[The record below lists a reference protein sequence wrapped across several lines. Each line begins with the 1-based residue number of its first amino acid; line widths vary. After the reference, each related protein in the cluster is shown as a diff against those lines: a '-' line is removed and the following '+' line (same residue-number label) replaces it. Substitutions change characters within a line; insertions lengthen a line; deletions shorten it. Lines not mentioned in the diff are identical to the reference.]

1 MFLSRFAAVLSS
13 TVLCAGALFPTMAD
27 AAGGSAQVAADTT
40 GLRIYVDGADTGLV
54 TPATVDNLAP
64 GRHEVRVRGNCRVG
78 ALIVDVAEG
87 ATVPV
92 NLATAV
98 GRGLLTVKVTPDD
111 ATVEVDGMAVKD
123 AAPVSCGTHSVRVS
137 HPGFLAA
144 MSSVEVDVDERRILT
159 VELEELGM
167 ATLVLSVMPDAASVS
182 LDGRVLG
189 TGSITDDA
197 VPAGPHILEVA
208 ADGFKPVSQQL
219 LLEAGE
225 TKAFTFELEPLPTAS
240 VAGPPPTAAS
250 NTSAGGGMSPLK
262 ATGIGVAVVGVG
274 LGIYGATRIG
284 KAATAYDE
292 YVRRAE
298 KGPGPESE
306 VKAIRDEQVVPLRNV
321 GLATTSLGTALL
333 AGGVTLVVAF

>member
-1 MFLSRFAAVLSS
+1 MFVSRFVAVLSLS
-13 TVLCAGALFPTMAD
+13 VLCAGALFPTLAD
-27 AAGGSAQVAADTT
+27 AAVGSAQVTADTT

-54 TPATVDNLAP
+54 TPATLGNLAP
-64 GRHEVRVRGNCRVG
+64 GRHEVRVRGDCRVG
-78 ALIVDVAEG
+78 ALIVDVVEG
-87 ATVPV
+87 STVPV
-92 NLATAV
+92 HLATAS
-98 GRGLLTVKVTPDD
+98 GRGMLTVNVTPTD
-111 ATVEVDGMAVKD
+111 ATVEVDGTAFKD
-123 AAPVSCGTHSVRVS
+123 AAQVSCGTHSVRVS

-144 MSSVEVDVDERRILT
+144 MSSVEVDADERRVLT
-159 VELEELGM
+159 IELEELGL
-167 ATLVLSVMPDAASVS
+167 ATLVLSVTPDAAAVR

-219 LLEAGE
+219 LLEAGD
-225 TKAFTFELEPLPTAS
+225 TKAFTFELEALPTAS
-240 VAGPPPTAAS
+240 AAGPPPPAAS

-274 LGIYGATRIG
+274 LGVYGATRIG

-298 KGPGPESE
+298 KGPGPERA
-306 VKAIRDEQVVPLRNV
+306 VKAIREEQVVPLRNV
-321 GLATTSLGTALL
+321 GLATTALGTALL
-333 AGGVTLVVAF
+333 AGGVTMVVAF